1 MLFLMM
7 IRTDRREVSKWCG
20 DNNLPPTAVG
30 VVGYS
35 SRAEGEAILKSSV
48 ARQCNS
54 SGAEGDTTLAR
65 EAEPT
70 ELVEDCN
77 DDGGG
82 E

>member
-1 MLFLMM
+1 MFILLM
-7 IRTDRREVSKWCG
+7 IRTDRREVSKWDD
-20 DNNLPPTAVG
+20 DNNLPTTAVG

-35 SRAEGEAILKSSV
+35 SQAEGEAIGLSSV
-48 ARQCNS
+48 ARQRNS

-70 ELVEDCN
+70 ELVEDCD